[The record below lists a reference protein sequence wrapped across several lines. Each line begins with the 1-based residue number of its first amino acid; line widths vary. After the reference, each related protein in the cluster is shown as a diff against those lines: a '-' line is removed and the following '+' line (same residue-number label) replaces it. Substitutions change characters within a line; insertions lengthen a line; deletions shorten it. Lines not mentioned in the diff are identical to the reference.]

1 MIINIIVQ
9 VQCCFTSTETVPTIR
24 DGEPRTV
31 TSTFTLQLM
40 SSDYHHNCIY
50 LIYRVGRNDNVISV
64 IRIFI
69 LFYGV
74 GDKNMISIIRI
85 VSNLW
90 GWRR

>member
-1 MIINIIVQ
+1 MIIIIIVQ

-24 DGEPRTV
+24 DGEPRTA
-31 TSTFTLQLM
+31 TSTFTQLLN
-40 SSDYHHNCIY
+40 SDYHHNCIY

-64 IRIFI
+64 IRIFN

-85 VSNLW
+85 VSN
-90 GWRR
+90 